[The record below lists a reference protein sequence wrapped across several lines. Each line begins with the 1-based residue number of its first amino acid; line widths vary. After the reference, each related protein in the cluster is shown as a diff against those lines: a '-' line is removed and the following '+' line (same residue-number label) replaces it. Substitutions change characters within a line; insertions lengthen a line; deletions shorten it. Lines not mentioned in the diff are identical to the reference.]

1 MAVNFVLSAEFLC
14 GFLNSLVFMLIGVA
28 CVLGRR
34 CFNDAAADTCRQAF
48 KRYRYASLPAWPWA
62 SGLASRVRDCMA
74 LSSATIANV
83 APSHQPRGTGAA
95 LVPGQ
100 EQLASEVAYLLKLGR
115 LHAAIDLLGSAR
127 MARGSLQPGP
137 SCFRLVLQK
146 LAQSASKPGLLARV
160 LQEISLSTLPVD
172 PLSEGCYV
180 RCLCRGASGDV
191 EKAHNAYNVM
201 LAKGISPDLRT
212 LECLIEACLR
222 ADRHELVK
230 PLILAL
236 DDHGLEP
243 SATLYAEL
251 ITSCA
256 STGAVACGMV
266 AFEQMR
272 LNFDEDPTSV
282 SLAYSSAI
290 YMCAQNQQVDRA
302 LVLLAESRQLS
313 IEKGMPP
320 ATLEGRVLPPLLA
333 VAVQIGRAEL
343 ALDLAHRACVATATN
358 PQDTSLSE
366 HLSGLCKLLSK
377 RNSSRALMAQVSAII
392 SGKPCASLP
401 PEEHALAVGSAGRT
415 IVALNRAEAVNH
427 IGTDS
432 PIARVC
438 TK

>member
-1 MAVNFVLSAEFLC
+1 MAFNFVLSAEFLC

-34 CFNDAAADTCRQAF
+34 CFNDAAADTWRQGF
-48 KRYRYASLPAWPWA
+48 KRYRYAS
-62 SGLASRVRDCMA
+62 GLASRVHDCVA
-74 LSSATIANV
+74 LNRSSPDVANGV
-83 APSHQPRGTGAA
+83 LSHQPRSTAAA

-100 EQLASEVAYLLKLGR
+100 EQLAAEVAYLLKRGQLF
-115 LHAAIDLLGSAR
+115 AAVDLLRNTR
-127 MARGSLQPGP
+127 MAKGSLQPGP
-137 SCFRLVLQK
+137 SCFRLVLQR
-146 LAQSASKPGLLARV
+146 LAQAASKPLLLARV
-160 LQEISLSTLPVD
+160 MQEISLSTLPVD

-191 EKAHNAYNVM
+191 EKAHHAYNDM

-272 LNFDEDPTSV
+272 LNFDEDPASV

-313 IEKGMPP
+313 IEKGLPP

-343 ALDLAHRACVATATN
+343 ALDLAHRACVATAAN
-358 PQDTSLSE
+358 PQNTGLAE

-377 RNSSRALMAQVSAII
+377 RSSSRALMAQVSAIL
-392 SGKPCASLP
+392 SGKPCASPL
-401 PEEHALAVGSAGRT
+401 PEEQALAAGSAGRT
-415 IVALNRAEAVNH
+415 IVALNTAEAVNH